1 MSAVQ
6 YRQLLAGLQSSAGS
20 PKEQA
25 DRYREVLDNI
35 LTISTDAERNEGLK
49 IFIESVV
56 NENVSLVI
64 SRQLLSDVAANL
76 QSMGIG
82 PMPKELCLFTLEKL
96 QPRLISFQE
105 QDATIRQHLAEILEQ
120 ENRWQDAATVLSE
133 IPFDNGQKQYTKE
146 YKLKTY
152 LRIARLYLDC
162 GEINKAE
169 AFVNRASLLHPD
181 QEHEHL
187 ILHKICHARVL
198 DYKGKFMEAAQK
210 YNELSYRPGLSK
222 DDQMNALTNALIC
235 ATLASAGQVRSR
247 LLATLFKDERAQRLP
262 SFNILEKMHLDRIIK
277 RSELDEFSQLLKP
290 HQKGLKEDGRSYLES
305 AIVEH
310 NLLSASAL
318 YDNVTFAELGALL
331 EIPAERAEKCASQM
345 ITEGRLAG
353 YIDQIDGSVE
363 FHKPDVL
370 PQWNSRIEQ
379 LCQQVN
385 GVIEKISS
393 AHPDWLAQLTT
404 FASQNG
410 QPPEQDKE
418 EPMVS

>member
-1 MSAVQ
+1 M
-6 YRQLLAGLQSSAGS
+6 GTG
-20 PKEQA
+20 P
-25 DRYREVLDNI
+25 
-35 LTISTDAERNEGLK
+35 
-49 IFIESVV
+49 
-56 NENVSLVI
+56 VS
-64 SRQLLSDVAANL
+64 
-76 QSMGIG
+76 
-82 PMPKELCLFTLEKL
+82 KELCLFTLDKL

-105 QDATIRQHLAEILEQ
+105 QDSTIRQHLADILEQ
-120 ENRWQDAATVLSE
+120 EDRWQEAATVLSE
-133 IPFDNGQKQYTKE
+133 IPFDNGQKQYTKD

-162 GEINKAE
+162 GEIMKAE
-169 AFVNRASLLHPD
+169 TFVNRASLLHAD
-181 QEHEHL
+181 QEPEFV
-187 ILHKICHARVL
+187 ILHKECHARVL
-198 DYKGKFMEAAQK
+198 DFKGKFMEAAQK
-210 YNELSYRPGLSK
+210 YNELSYHSGLSK
-222 DDQMNALTNALIC
+222 EAQMKALTNALIC

-290 HQKGLKEDGRSYLES
+290 HQKGLKEDGRSFLES

-345 ITEGRLAG
+345 ITEQRLAG

-385 GVIEKISS
+385 GVIEKIT
-393 AHPDWLAQLTT
+393 AGHPEWLSQLTG
-404 FASQNG
+404 FSSQNS
-410 QPPEQDKE
+410 QRSEQDKE
-418 EPMVS
+418 EAMVS